1 MPSPMPPA
9 QSPSTQP
16 DSRAGARAGAN
27 GAPDA
32 TAHGARPRWAVRGA
46 LDRLLATV
54 GGEHGWR
61 ASWLRPSWRWL
72 AALVALVGLANLL
85 VLAAQASA
93 LVHAFYLNADLATAL
108 VLPALAG
115 HAPAGS
121 TVILGA
127 HPWYEEW
134 WFMRATAGLAHYRQ
148 LWEAAPFL
156 VGLLGIAAVAAG
168 AWRALGWVAGLL
180 SAVALLAASETLRGL
195 LYTPDV
201 HGLVV
206 LHLGVL
212 CGALLFVARRAA
224 RGALTPGVALLVGVP
239 LAVFTGAGFTDQLLL
254 VSGLGPFVLAP
265 ALCWWRTRTRAW
277 LTVTGFALVV
287 GVLAWGCAALFTH
300 VMEEA
305 HVVHS
310 PFPITFV
317 SLEAMLIDLQNLI
330 GAFAQ
335 LGGGAFFGAPVS
347 GANLLTF
354 LAGALTLLALGAT
367 VHMLWH
373 RARTWTAPAPP
384 AAGPPTPAGYAAG
397 GPSPPTPAGSA
408 AGGPSLVA
416 PRAPGT
422 PGAAASV
429 LATGPRELFA
439 AFWGLVLVCVVGA
452 FALTELSNTVGNA
465 RYLIGAWAAL
475 AALLGL
481 LANGRAGRTAL
492 LGAVALF
499 GLLNIHSELAVG
511 VAPFG
516 EGPNQRMTGAIERF
530 ARAHG
535 ASVGYSG
542 YWDTMPVTWNSTLAV
557 QLLPIQA
564 CGFPSGWCEDSE
576 IQISSWYTPRPHTNT
591 FLLVD
596 TRPGVPL
603 AITAPPANFGHPIA
617 GEVLGEGF
625 SIYVYNHDLAGDI
638 SP

>member
-1 MPSPMPPA
+1 M
-9 QSPSTQP
+9 
-16 DSRAGARAGAN
+16 
-27 GAPDA
+27 
-32 TAHGARPRWAVRGA
+32 RGA
-46 LDRLLATV
+46 LDRLLATAR
-54 GGEHGWR
+54 GAEGWR
-61 ASWLRPSWRWL
+61 ATWLHPSWRWL
-72 AALVALVGLANLL
+72 AALVALVGLANLI
-85 VLAAQASA
+85 VLADQAAA

-108 VLPALAG
+108 VLPALVG

-121 TVILGA
+121 IVILGA

-265 ALCWWRTRTRAW
+265 ALCWWRARTRAW

-287 GVLAWGCAALFTH
+287 GALAWGCALLFTH
-300 VMEEA
+300 LMEAA

-373 RARTWTAPAPP
+373 RARTWTARAPGAPAD
-384 AAGPPTPAGYAAG
+384 AG
-397 GPSPPTPAGSA
+397 GPSPTGLPTG
-408 AGGPSLVA
+408 V
-416 PRAPGT
+416 
-422 PGAAASV
+422 
-429 LATGPRELFA
+429 RELFA

-452 FALTELSNTVGNA
+452 FALTELSNTVGDA

-481 LANGRAGRTAL
+481 LANGRAGRAAL

-499 GLLNIHSELAVG
+499 GLLNIHSELSVG
-511 VAPFG
+511 VTPFG
-516 EGPNQRMTGAIERF
+516 EGPSQRMTGAIERF

-542 YWDTMPVTWNSTLAV
+542 YWDTMPVTWNSKLAV

-603 AITAPPANFGHPIA
+603 AITAPPANFGHPFA
-617 GEVLGEGF
+617 AQVLGEGF
-625 SIYVYNHDLAGDI
+625 AIYVYHHDLASGV